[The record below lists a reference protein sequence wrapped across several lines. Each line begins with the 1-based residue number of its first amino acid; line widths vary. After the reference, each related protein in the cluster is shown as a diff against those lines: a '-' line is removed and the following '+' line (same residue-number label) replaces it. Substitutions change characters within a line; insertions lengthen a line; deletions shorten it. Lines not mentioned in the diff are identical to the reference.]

1 MFEQEDDGTRI
12 GLWAVLGIIV
22 LVIFGVVGGIVLRH
36 FGGSGAA
43 AAPAG
48 ARASMSEVVLI
59 EGPLAGD
66 LIGTVYFGSGQ
77 SALPPEAGAEIDKLV
92 QAMLGA
98 PGRRVV
104 LSGFHDDSGDPAKNA
119 ELAKQRALAARAA
132 LLQAGVAADR
142 IALRKPEVTTGSGT
156 DREARR
162 VEMRL
167 VD

>member
-12 GLWAVLGIIV
+12 GLWAVLGVIV

-48 ARASMSEVVLI
+48 SRASVAEVVLI

-66 LIGTVYFGSGQ
+66 LISTVYFGSGQ
-77 SALPPEAGAEIDKLV
+77 AALPPEGGAEIDKLV
-92 QAMLGA
+92 QAMMAA
-98 PGRRVV
+98 PGKRAV
-104 LSGFHDDSGDPAKNA
+104 LSGFHDETGDPAKNA

-132 LLQAGVAADR
+132 LLQAGIGAER
-142 IALRKPEVTTGSGT
+142 IALRKPEMTTGSGT

-167 VD
+167 ID

>member
-36 FGGSGAA
+36 FGGSGGT

-48 ARASMSEVVLI
+48 ASASMSEVVLI

-66 LIGTVYFGSGQ
+66 LIATVYFGSGQ
-77 SALPPEAGAEIDKLV
+77 SALPPEAGAELDKLV

-98 PGRRVV
+98 PARRAV

-142 IALRKPEVTTGSGT
+142 IALRKPEVTTGSGS

-167 VD
+167 ID

>member
-12 GLWAVLGIIV
+12 GLWAMLGIIV
-22 LVIFGVVGGIVLRH
+22 LVIFGVVGGVVLRH
-36 FGGSGAA
+36 FGGSAGA

-48 ARASMSEVVLI
+48 SSVSASDVVLI
-59 EGPLAGD
+59 EGPLVGD
-66 LIGTVYFGSGQ
+66 LIATVYFGSGQ
-77 SALPPEAGAEIDKLV
+77 AGLPPEAGAELDKLV
-92 QAMLGA
+92 QAMLAA
-98 PGRRVV
+98 PAKRAV
-104 LSGFHDDSGDPAKNA
+104 LSGFHDETGDPAKNA

-132 LLQAGVAADR
+132 LLQAGIAADR